1 MIMERDKAWSATMPS
16 FSPAATVTSEPAAK
30 TSVLSRMVFIL
41 GFAVATAAG
50 ARLEIPHEPIP
61 YTLQTLVVLL
71 AGAFLGWRDG
81 AISQM
86 LYLLAGIAGLPVF
99 AGGHVGLATLVG
111 PSGGYLGAFPLA
123 AMLVGYL
130 ISSRRGLPWIVLSM
144 TAGLFLIFTLGTLH
158 LHAWY
163 IHDLA
168 TAFTTGFLIF
178 SWWDMLKLGA
188 ASMIYF
194 EFTKRGTR

>member
-1 MIMERDKAWSATMPS
+1 MSS
-16 FSPAATVTSEPAAK
+16 FSPAAFTASEHPAK
-30 TSVLSRMVFIL
+30 TSTLSRVLFIL

-81 AISQM
+81 AISQI
-86 LYLLAGIAGLPVF
+86 LYLLGGIAGLPVF

-130 ISSRRGLPWIVLSM
+130 ISLRRGLPWVALSM
-144 TAGLFLIFTLGTLH
+144 TAGLLIIFTLGTLH

-168 TAFTTGFLIF
+168 TAFNAGFLVF

-194 EFTKRGTR
+194 EFSKRRRK